1 MPFGRTAHMHDS
13 VRVRVRVRI
22 RIRSRT
28 HIRIRHGKQVITQQA
43 LTPPQPRIVC
53 ISSAL

>member
-1 MPFGRTAHMHDS
+1 MPFGRTAHMHD
-13 VRVRVRVRI
+13 RVRVRI

>member
-1 MPFGRTAHMHDS
+1 MPFGRTAHMHD
-13 VRVRVRVRI
+13 RVRVRVRI